1 MVATVQK
8 PAPAFTATAVVD
20 SQFKDI
26 SLSDFLGQWCVALDR
41 VLMPVQPAHTPDT
54 LGLCSSSTLC
64 KSRWQSDECVAR

>member
-8 PAPAFTATAVVD
+8 PAPAFKATAVVD

-26 SLSDFLGQWCVALDR
+26 ALSDFLGQWCVALDR
-41 VLMPVQPAHTPDT
+41 VLIPVQPAHTPDA

-64 KSRWQSDECVAR
+64 KSRWRSDEYTAC